1 MVEGKGQRG
10 AKALFLQVC
19 LVFLIE
25 INWTVL
31 KTDSFHHTVAF
42 HIYIYYMYN
51 VLEVKFEPE
60 EKINN

>member
-1 MVEGKGQRG
+1 MEGGRGERAMG

-42 HIYIYYMYN
+42 HIYILH
-51 VLEVKFEPE
+51 VQCT
-60 EKINN
+60 

>member
-1 MVEGKGQRG
+1 MG

-42 HIYIYYMYN
+42 HILYTTCTMY
-51 VLEVKFEPE
+51 LK
-60 EKINN
+60 